1 MWGTQ
6 LSPQGTGQGKDGGG
20 FRGLGKRKLPS
31 TGSTSLNLEGE
42 LNFHPVTVKSRSAS
56 VPKKVRHEEGKKT
69 NRRKMKTQLR
79 DILEMPDIQKRR
91 SRRSEGS
98 ERV

>member
-20 FRGLGKRKLPS
+20 FRGLGQRKLPS
-31 TGSTSLNLEGE
+31 TGSSSLNLESE

-56 VPKKVRHEEGKKT
+56 VPKKSETRGGKEDEQEENENPTPGHLG
-69 NRRKMKTQLR
+69 NAGH
-79 DILEMPDIQKRR
+79 
-91 SRRSEGS
+91 SE
-98 ERV
+98 EEK